1 MELHGQDN
9 PWPLRCRR
17 SLQAMDNWGYGRC
30 FLVYVFA
37 FVMLFASVFF
47 GGEVVTPVRQGDFF
61 AQPKDALTH
70 RPENPKFSDYAL
82 YAIPEAEVFLHGKR
96 SGWIATWDSFNELG
110 RPTSHLSGLSP
121 AYFPNW
127 VLSKLTDDAFTYL
140 SAIVWLQMF
149 MAGAFAFLFARE
161 LQLRPYAAL
170 AAALALGVSPS
181 LVYWATFPMF
191 AGAYGWT
198 VATLYAF
205 LRWLRRCDL
214 LAWSLLAFAVYSLL
228 LTAYPVMVVYY
239 AYLIAGFFIYRAVKH
254 PLFPG
259 SRCSLLVSLVGG
271 AAAMLFGVL
280 AALPAL
286 ADTFIT
292 TLQSSR
298 VHPDVEFFRI
308 AIPPLE
314 TLADWQKF
322 FAFWTFPQ
330 ILGNP
335 ISATYPVQF
344 NGRSLAPFVIF
355 LLCMARWRRAWGW
368 WLAVGVLLV
377 TEVFPPVFA
386 FAVTHLGLGMSRSV
400 PSVLA
405 VIPLVAIAA
414 IGMDA
419 LSRGKEG
426 DFSVVPRY
434 WPVWLLPAGLY
445 LMLLGN
451 ACVVAGE
458 LQLAIRWQTVLTLL
472 AYLPVLLFAVRYRQ
486 PLLVIV
492 VAIAHLWIFDR
503 QLLLTQPR
511 QSVVQTS
518 SAAESLRA
526 SLANGGRL
534 AVNASAGDFLR
545 PNLNAQMRLPSVHSY
560 DSLSPL
566 RYRDLIPR
574 LGGEVTTYGRN
585 NLSIDEKYVGTIDF
599 KLADIASLVSR
610 HSIVS
615 SLLAESAEIAGLHIY
630 RVLNRSGRF
639 VFFDVQP
646 PQPLPPSLQVNQA
659 TPVHVSL
666 AVSTVD
672 NGDRI
677 VVKFADRTL
686 QAMTMVVSQMF
697 NPGWVAE
704 GHAGDGWHKLLT
716 IPVNDAFEGIVVP
729 VGMDAVR
736 LQFRP
741 WVRWSWLGH
750 VGFGLMILLIISLRI
765 RSRTR
770 YRPAGPVPARP
781 ATV

>member
-1 MELHGQDN
+1 MELYGQDSR
-9 PWPLRCRR
+9 WLLRCRH

-30 FLVYVFA
+30 FLVYVLA
-37 FVMLFASVFF
+37 FVMLFARVFF

-61 AQPKDALTH
+61 LQPKDALTH
-70 RPENPKFSDYAL
+70 RPENPKFNDYVL

-96 SGWIATWDSFNELG
+96 SGWIATWDPFNQLG

-127 VLSKLTDDAFTYL
+127 VLSKLTGDAFTYL

-149 MAGAFAFLFARE
+149 VAGTFAFLLARE
-161 LQLRPYAAL
+161 LQWRPYAAL
-170 AAALALGVSPS
+170 AAALALGVSPG
-181 LVYWATFPMF
+181 LIYWATFPMF

-198 VATLYAF
+198 LATLYAF

-214 LAWSLLAFAVYSLL
+214 SAGLLLAFAVYSLL

-239 AYLIAGFFIYRAVKH
+239 AYLIAGFFVYRVLRHSA
-254 PLFPG
+254 FP
-259 SRCSLLVSLVGG
+259 RPRWSLPASLTGG
-271 AAAMLFGVL
+271 VVAMLLGVL

-292 TLQSSR
+292 TLLSSR
-298 VHPDVEFFRI
+298 VHPDVNFFRV

-330 ILGNP
+330 ILGDP
-335 ISATYPVQF
+335 ISATYPEQF
-344 NGRSLAPFVIF
+344 NGRSLAPFAIF
-355 LLCMARWRRAWGW
+355 LLCLAGWRRAWGW

-377 TEVFPPVFA
+377 TEAFPPVFA

-405 VIPLVAIAA
+405 VVPLVAIAA
-414 IGMDA
+414 VGMDA
-419 LSRGKEG
+419 LSRKKED
-426 DFSVVPRY
+426 DFSTPRY
-434 WPVWLLPAGLY
+434 WPIWLIPAGLY
-445 LMLLGN
+445 LVLLGN
-451 ACVVAGE
+451 ACMAASE
-458 LQLAIRWQTVLTLL
+458 FHLAIRWRAVLTLL
-472 AYLPVLLFAVRYRQ
+472 AYLPILLFAVRYRR
-486 PLLVIV
+486 PSLVIL
-492 VAIAHLWIFDR
+492 VAVSHLWIFDR

-518 SAAESLRA
+518 PAAESLRA
-526 SLANGGRL
+526 SLANGGRF
-534 AVNASAGDFLR
+534 AVNASAEDFLR
-545 PNLNAQMRLPSVHSY
+545 PNLNAQMMLPSVHSY

-574 LGGEVTTYGRN
+574 LGGEVATYGRS

-610 HSIVS
+610 NSITS
-615 SLLAESAEIAGLHIY
+615 SLLAESAEVAGLHIY

-646 PQPLPPSLQVNQA
+646 AQPLPPSLQVDQA
-659 TPVHVSL
+659 TPVQASPV
-666 AVSTVD
+666 VSTVED
-672 NGDRI
+672 GDRI
-677 VVKFADRTL
+677 VVKFADHTL
-686 QAMTMVVSQMF
+686 KEMTMVVSQMF

-704 GHAGDGWHKLLT
+704 GHAGDGWHKLPT
-716 IPVNDAFEGIVVP
+716 IPVNDAFEGVVVP
-729 VGMDAVR
+729 AGVDAVR
-736 LQFRP
+736 LKFRP
-741 WVRWSWLGH
+741 WVRWSWVGH
-750 VGFGLMILLIISLRI
+750 VGFGLMILLIILLRTWN
-765 RSRTR
+765 RAFC
-770 YRPAGPVPARP
+770 RPVGPVSTGSA
-781 ATV
+781 VV